1 MNLELT
7 RLLTANNRD
16 ATKRLLGISAG
27 VAVGVALFLLI
38 WGSYSGM
45 QQRELRSAWTQLG
58 GQTASQLE
66 PGQGAPSADQTLAAR
81 SGDYFRGKPI
91 TRVDVSAPTVGAVH
105 IPGVAE
111 LPRPGTYLASP
122 ALTLLIDGV
131 PGDQLGD
138 RYGTSVGVIPDA
150 ALASPDSLIIIVG
163 QSPEHLIAQS
173 NVMIVKEFTGQ
184 AFDGNVNYLI
194 LAILGGIATLIPV
207 LLLVSIVTGLGA
219 TQRRERFATLRLIGA
234 SPGTVARI
242 AATETAVTGAI
253 GAVAGALLAFALA
266 PLAARVPIDGST
278 FFVADIFVDPIIVTV
293 IVVGT
298 TVATT
303 VVAWWRAQRAGF
315 GPLGTSRQ
323 EHERPPR
330 GFTVIPLI
338 VGTGSV
344 IAVALI
350 RNNAVELSNAVFT
363 LLVFGGFILT
373 TFGILIA
380 GPYLTFAISRLAARY
395 ARSASG
401 VVAFNRIRRLPRTTF
416 RSVSGL
422 VIALFLVTVF
432 AVGVTTVVATSALT
446 DDADH
451 LSLSILIDRPV
462 DDLSP
467 TQLAV
472 LASTPG
478 VLHIGRGYYIE
489 GDNPGPYFS
498 RSDAEGLGLIPTS
511 AAVASPAE
519 FVSIDPGF
527 ANDEPLNVTDAPG
540 IDARALVNP
549 IVLIATDGTPAGVER
564 ARTASI
570 RSGIET
576 YGVPAN
582 RVELQGS
589 GATTLQ
595 QSFAGLANI
604 GILVTALISVISLA
618 VATVAG
624 ILDRRRVF
632 GLLRLM
638 GMPVRTLRQIITT
651 ETALPL
657 ATVFGVS
664 IALGATVAWGI
675 VVALSAG
682 IRDVGWPDPSYYV
695 VVGLC
700 LLLAALSVRATFRS
714 AEKNTGIAT
723 TRYE

>member
-1 MNLELT
+1 M
-7 RLLTANNRD
+7 
-16 ATKRLLGISAG
+16 
-27 VAVGVALFLLI
+27 
-38 WGSYSGM
+38 
-45 QQRELRSAWTQLG
+45 
-58 GQTASQLE
+58 
-66 PGQGAPSADQTLAAR
+66 
-81 SGDYFRGKPI
+81 
-91 TRVDVSAPTVGAVH
+91 
-105 IPGVAE
+105 
-111 LPRPGTYLASP
+111 
-122 ALTLLIDGV
+122 
-131 PGDQLGD
+131 
-138 RYGTSVGVIPDA
+138 
-150 ALASPDSLIIIVG
+150 
-163 QSPEHLIAQS
+163 
-173 NVMIVKEFTGQ
+173 
-184 AFDGNVNYLI
+184 
-194 LAILGGIATLIPV
+194 
-207 LLLVSIVTGLGA
+207 SIVTALGA

-253 GAVAGALLAFALA
+253 GALAGVLLAFALA

-278 FFVADIFVDPIIVTV
+278 FFVADIFVDPIMVTV

-303 VVAWWRAQRAGF
+303 VVAWWRAHRAGF
-315 GPLGTSRQ
+315 GPLGTSHQ
-323 EHERPPR
+323 EHERAPR
-330 GFTVIPLI
+330 VVAVIPLL
-338 VGTGSV
+338 VGTVSV
-344 IAVALI
+344 IAAAI
-350 RNNAVELSNAVFT
+350 TRSNGVEVPEMVF
-363 LLVFGGFILT
+363 LFLVFGGFILT

-380 GPYLTFAISRLAARY
+380 GPYLTYAISRLAARF

-432 AVGVTTVVATSALT
+432 AVGVTTVMEASTLS

-467 TQLAV
+467 AQISALAT
-472 LASTPG
+472 TPG
-478 VLHIGRGYYIE
+478 VLHVGRGYFTQ
-489 GDNPGPYFS
+489 GDSTDPNSTDLNSSRPHFS
-498 RSDAEGLGLIPTS
+498 RSDAEGLGLIPT
-511 AAVASPAE
+511 AAVGASPTE

-527 ANDEPLNVTDAPG
+527 ANDEPLNVRDAPG
-540 IDARALVNP
+540 IDARALANP
-549 IVLIATDGTPAGVER
+549 IVLIATDGTPAGIER

-582 RVELQGS
+582 RAELQGT
-589 GATTLQ
+589 GTVTLQ

-604 GILVTALISVISLA
+604 GILITALISVISLA

-638 GMPVRTLRQIITT
+638 GMPVRTLRRIITT

-682 IRDVGWPDPSYYV
+682 TRDVGWPEPSYYV

-714 AEKNTGIAT
+714 AERNTGIAT